1 MTAGHRSTTPDRA
14 GRAGRAL
21 QPTAAELART
31 VAARGSSA
39 LHAVDIGC
47 GPHLAATTTAAGQV
61 LVVVPLSGTVAAA
74 VRESPLGDLPAR
86 LTVTDTCPQVGRAPV
101 RARLDLAGWLTPVR
115 AEHQQE
121 AVLAFADV
129 APCDVLLDVGL
140 TATLL
145 RLDVADVVVEGCGRR
160 TEVSPEEYS
169 AARPDPVALAEA
181 DVLAAADA
189 HMTALLRRVRLWA
202 GADDCVHLLGV
213 DRYGVTFRVLSAGEF
228 YDLRVPFAAELAGP
242 ADVPEAVRRL
252 TLCPHTPA

>member
-1 MTAGHRSTTPDRA
+1 MTAGHRPTRADRS
-14 GRAGRAL
+14 RRTL

-31 VAARGSSA
+31 VAGRGSSA
-39 LHAVDIGC
+39 LHAVGIGC
-47 GPHLAATTTAAGQV
+47 GPHLAATTTAEGQV
-61 LVVVPLSGTVAAA
+61 LVVVPTSGTVAAA

-86 LTVTDTCPQVGRAPV
+86 LTVTDSVPHLVRAPV

-115 AEHQQE
+115 AEHQQA

-145 RLDVADVVVEGCGRR
+145 RLDVADAVVEGCGRR
-160 TEVSPEEYS
+160 IELSPEEYS

-189 HMTALLRRVRLWA
+189 HLAALLRRVRLWA
-202 GADDCVHLLGV
+202 GEDDCVHVLGL

-228 YDLRVPFAAELAGP
+228 YDLRVPFGAEVAGP
-242 ADVPEAVRRL
+242 DDVPEAVRQL
-252 TLCPHTPA
+252 TLCPHSPA